1 MAAAAP
7 MAEITQ
13 VGIRDRRAGARSVK
27 RMGPPPL
34 LACPVPPRALLVKRA
49 RARSARPRAI
59 DARRNHSG

>member
-13 VGIRDRRAGARSVK
+13 VGTRGRAGARSVN